1 MHDGKDA
8 GLSGAFGVAGGS
20 AGTQVMQRNLTR
32 LTIVIAVLFAL
43 NSILLGFRQR
53 PLGRRAAGHPWPERR
68 AQTDVA
74 RRQHE
79 PFAVFTKPSYMGDNV
94 GLTSRTAPRS

>member
-1 MHDGKDA
+1 MTIVLVGLHVLLSFSLIVLVLMHDGKDA

-43 NSILLGFRQR
+43 NSILLGFADD
-53 PLGRRAAGHPWPERR
+53 L
-68 AQTDVA
+68 
-74 RRQHE
+74 
-79 PFAVFTKPSYMGDNV
+79 
-94 GLTSRTAPRS
+94 